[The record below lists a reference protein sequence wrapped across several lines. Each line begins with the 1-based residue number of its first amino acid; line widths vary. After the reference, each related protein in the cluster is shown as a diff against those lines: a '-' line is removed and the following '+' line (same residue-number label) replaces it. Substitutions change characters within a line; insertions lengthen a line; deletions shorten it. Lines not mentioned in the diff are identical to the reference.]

1 MNDWEK
7 SKKNFIDK
15 LSKADEIFGE
25 IFKADSDSLVIQG
38 EEREKLT
45 KLQTANKKI
54 LDKLK
59 SGEFTVA
66 IVGLEKAGK
75 STLGNA
81 LIKLMVLPE
90 YDGERCTFTTT
101 EIRSGMQDLAK
112 VSFYTE
118 EEFNKIFIDMLK
130 AVEYPL
136 NAATNYST
144 MTLPAFKLHWQTVEQ
159 NLDKQDLFNKYEKS
173 IAADL
178 TTILTDKK
186 PNGNERIQSLLG
198 RSEKTYG
205 EDSLIDTL
213 RTVNNVDGTQTI
225 EFNEFKTYITGILRV
240 VKFANGTQKN
250 IDRVADPY
258 AVKNVF
264 VSSTNL
270 NDMSH
275 IVLYD
280 VPGFDSPTEI
290 HQRQTKEKLQD
301 ADAIIFVVNAS
312 ANAQFVAPQ
321 LNMLLSIKDPYDVK
335 LSDKTFVFANRLDM
349 ANSPQVAK
357 NNLNGLQNDSVRQKI
372 AKREHVFGGSARA
385 ALEDLGFFPP
395 NEITARNKLNEWK
408 RDHPDVIVSDGIDD
422 LRQAIH
428 TYYDNDRY
436 EKLKERAEKILND
449 TRDILQEL
457 FNRYSNGDLSYMDA
471 STEILMEIQSR
482 LPKFLEE
489 AHRITQDH
497 MEKILLERPFT
508 KAITENIKN
517 IYPSVDA
524 NLPLIRS
531 VELQV
536 GLDGHGIYQ
545 TTAVDSNVRDKLNV
559 QFIEAIVTKSTEFTS
574 GRQTELRQ
582 KLVDSFLTIMGME
595 TTTTHKEALNDSVNE
610 LFDNMLVKGG
620 AECNFNSL
628 IERFTLTLIET
639 LIKNPFASP
648 ARCLKVKEALDEL
661 VSFSVYYNMPTNDDE
676 KNRLQLE
683 NLINGGDKFFARIL
697 AHEDLDAKIEAF
709 TGDNEIF
716 LRNLFEKK
724 RELICEGALLDIDA
738 LPFEEWARLI
748 TEVGINL
755 NNENIREIDTLEYK
769 LMDLLYSYDSKWNTL
784 SADRKRSSLDNLV
797 RNYTEQFKAQ
807 NQPPS
812 TNFLLGQ
819 LDEIQRRAS
828 GSKSMNGKDDMIATL
843 NEDIKILRDIT
854 SKAVINAIGL
864 ERAFNSIIIKN
875 VDLIRNHL
883 QKPEGHTLYR
893 AWIRN
898 NAVKLM
904 PSHFETIVEQ
914 GAIRESRRAI
924 VNVIKTLFDKW
935 N

>member
-1 MNDWEK
+1 M
-7 SKKNFIDK
+7 SKQDFIDK
-15 LSKADEIFGE
+15 LSKADEIFSK

-38 EEREKLT
+38 EERDKLT
-45 KLQTANKKI
+45 ALQVANKKI
-54 LDKLK
+54 LNKLK

-90 YDGERCTFTTT
+90 YDGKRCTFTTT
-101 EIRSGMQDLAK
+101 EIRSGEEDFAE
-112 VSFYTE
+112 VYFYTE
-118 EEFNKIFIDMLK
+118 KEFNKIFIDMLK
-130 AVEYPL
+130 AAEYPVD
-136 NAATNYST
+136 ATTTYST
-144 MTLPAFKLHWQTVEQ
+144 MTHQAFLNYWEIVEK
-159 NLDKQDLFNKYEKS
+159 NPDKTELVKKIGKNIVEDIK
-173 IAADL
+173 
-178 TTILTDKK
+178 TILIDKS
-186 PNGNERIQSLLG
+186 PNGRGRIQPLLLQVQK
-198 RSEKTYG
+198 RFNEKFLT
-205 EDSLIDTL
+205 D
-213 RTVNNVDGTQTI
+213 RR
-225 EFNEFKTYITGILRV
+225 FNEFKTYITGILQEIPKPDGTKDV
-240 VKFANGTQKN
+240 V
-250 IDRVADPY
+250 RVADPY

-264 VSSTNL
+264 VRSKNL
-270 NDMSH
+270 KDMSH

-301 ADAIIFVVNAS
+301 ADAIIFVMNAS
-312 ANAQFVAPQ
+312 ANAEFVAPQ
-321 LNMLLSIKDPYDVK
+321 LNMLSIEDPYGVI
-335 LSDKTFVFANRLDM
+335 LSDKTFVFANRLDK
-349 ANSPQVAK
+349 ANGISEAK
-357 NNLNGLQNDSVRQKI
+357 NNLESLKNDAIRHGISKN
-372 AKREHVFGGSARA
+372 EHVFGGSARA
-385 ALEDLGFFPP
+385 VLEDLGFFPP
-395 NEITARNKLNEWK
+395 VARPQLNQWGM
-408 RDHPDVIVSDGIDD
+408 SDGVDD
-422 LRQAIH
+422 LRQAIQI
-428 TYYDNDRY
+428 YYDNDRFIA
-436 EKLKERAEKILND
+436 LKRRAEKILAD
-449 TRDILQEL
+449 IREILQNL
-457 FNRYSNGDLSYMDA
+457 FNRYSNGDLSYADA

-489 AHRITQDH
+489 AHRITQEH
-497 MEKILLERPFT
+497 METILRERPFT
-508 KAITENIKN
+508 KAITENIKS
-517 IYPSVDA
+517 IYPFVDK

-559 QFIEAIVTKSTEFTS
+559 QFIEAMVTKSTEFTS
-574 GRQTELRQ
+574 GRQAELRQ
-582 KLVDSFLTIMGME
+582 KLVDSFLTVMGME
-595 TTTTHKEALNDSVNE
+595 PTTTHKSALNDSVNE
-610 LFDNMLVKGG
+610 LFDSMLVKGG

-628 IERFTLTLIET
+628 VERFTLTLIET

-661 VSFSVYYNMPTNDDE
+661 VSFSVYYNMPTNNDE

-709 TGDNEIF
+709 AGDNEIF
-716 LRNLFEKK
+716 LRNLFAENSS
-724 RELICEGALLDIDA
+724 LICDGARLNIDD
-738 LPFEEWARLI
+738 LPFEEWAQLLTR
-748 TEVGINL
+748 VSVNL
-755 NNENIREIDTLEYK
+755 NNEKNIREIDTLEYK
-769 LMDLLYSYDSKWNTL
+769 LKDLLYSYDYKWNGL
-784 SADRKRSSLDNLV
+784 SSDEKRNSLDKLI
-797 RNYTEQFKAQ
+797 RDHAEQFGSQ
-807 NQPPS
+807 NQPSS

-819 LDEIQRRAS
+819 LDEIQRHAS
-828 GSKSMNGKDDMIATL
+828 SSKSMNGKDDMIATL
-843 NEDIKILRDIT
+843 NEDIEILRDIT

-883 QKPEGHTLYR
+883 QKPEGHALYR

-924 VNVIKTLFDKW
+924 VNAIKNLFDKW